1 MITSAALVEK
11 FRYALKNNWGY
22 IWGTSGEKWT
32 ETKQKNIEKTTDEN
46 RAQARKIGSKW
57 IGHTVSDC
65 SGLFTWAFR
74 QLGGSMYHGSDT
86 MYRKWCTD
94 HGELKSGKR
103 TDKATLK
110 AGTAVFHWNGTK
122 YSHVGLFVGD
132 GLVIE
137 AANTQKG
144 VITSKV
150 TASQWT
156 HWGELKGCS
165 YDGKEPAPEPKPE
178 PKPEPQPAEKRPTL
192 KRGSKGTHV
201 VDLQTALVKLGYG
214 VGPCGIDGDYG
225 RSTQAAVQQFQL
237 DHKLTTDGICG
248 PKTLAAI
255 DAALEKAASEPA
267 PVITYAV
274 VIPGLSLD
282 EAKKIQEKYPKATI
296 EGSVG

>member
-156 HWGELKGCS
+156 HWGELKGVS
-165 YDGKEPAPEPKPE
+165 YDGKEPA
-178 PKPEPQPAEKRPTL
+178 
-192 KRGSKGTHV
+192 
-201 VDLQTALVKLGYG
+201 
-214 VGPCGIDGDYG
+214 
-225 RSTQAAVQQFQL
+225 
-237 DHKLTTDGICG
+237 
-248 PKTLAAI
+248 
-255 DAALEKAASEPA
+255 
-267 PVITYAV
+267 
-274 VIPGLSLD
+274 SLD
-282 EAKKIQEKYPKATI
+282 RK
-296 EGSVG
+296 SVV